1 MRNLE
6 KFSKALEMVRFR
18 FGIEGSVH
26 PAKRPL
32 TRSCRAFLGNG
43 RNSISVSFVMVYL
56 MTISASWVAISLKDE
71 GLSTCFKVGILIGF
85 NADTLH
91 FPSVRSYYGCPRRGH
106 LSLGLC
112 ISS

>member
-71 GLSTCFKVGILIGF
+71 GLSTCFTVGILIGSMRI
-85 NADTLH
+85 H
-91 FPSVRSYYGCPRRGH
+91 FIFP
-106 LSLGLC
+106 LSARIMVAPVVG
-112 ISS
+112 IYH